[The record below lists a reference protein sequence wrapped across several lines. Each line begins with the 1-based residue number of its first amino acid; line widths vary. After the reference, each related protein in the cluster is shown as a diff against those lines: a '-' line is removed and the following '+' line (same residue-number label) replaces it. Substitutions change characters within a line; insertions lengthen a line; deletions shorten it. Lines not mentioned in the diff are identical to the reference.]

1 MLFSLKKIFTFLL
14 MAIMIGGYVFAKEN
28 LAILPFTGGQGEEG
42 ETIAELFSFDTRLND
57 FFNPIPRTSITRAI
71 NRERGFQMD
80 SGMTDPNTVI
90 SIANEVGAR
99 YVVAGSI
106 TSVGRNNL
114 LVIAIMDVK
123 NLQQIAGDYQTY
135 TAGRIEELRGKLPN
149 MASNIIQATQKKSAS
164 LPKLAIVPVQLR
176 DGADQRVADT
186 LAQLLAIHLI
196 RSGKY
201 TIYPRTQS
209 LDQVFDEHM
218 AQMSGHTADRNIIG
232 IGKGDNP
239 DYVLTVAARRLG
251 NSNMFNAA
259 IIDLETRIQVV
270 GRTVDYQD
278 INDGMRAMQTLAI
291 DLTSTSEQITQRRND
306 EEERKHR
313 EEERKH
319 KEEAKDSFLKN
330 TEIALGF
337 RTGFIFPFFTD
348 NNFTISDSTKS
359 LICVP
364 LTITVGVNFGSFFSI
379 QSGFQYSLGSYYF
392 QYYEYLGEYYGVH
405 YFFAGAVEFNIIQI
419 PLLAKFNFS
428 GGNFIFSPFAG
439 IGFNIPV
446 ITDSFETGEV
456 SLADEVS
463 LVSLPISGIIGT
475 NIGIKIGRTIF
486 FTDIRYNIDFGETK
500 IYSGHYSYKMNT
512 LDITFGVEFL
522 IPLKK

>member
-1 MLFSLKKIFTFLL
+1 

-28 LAILPFTGGQGEEG
+28 LAILPFTGGQNEEG
-42 ETIAELFSFDTRLND
+42 ETIAELFSFDARLND

-80 SGMTDPNTVI
+80 SGMTDPSTLI

-135 TAGRIEELRGKLPN
+135 TAGRIEELRGKLPS
-149 MASNIIQATQKKSAS
+149 MATNIIQATQKKSAS

-176 DGADQRVADT
+176 DGANQRVADT

-201 TIYPRTQS
+201 TVYPRTQS
-209 LDQVFDEHM
+209 LEQVFDEHM
-218 AQMSGHTADRNIIG
+218 AQMSGHTADKNIIG

-259 IIDLETRIQVV
+259 IINLETRIQVV

-278 INDGMRAMQTLAI
+278 INDGMKAMETLAN
-291 DLTSTSEQITQRRND
+291 DLTSTSEQVTQRRNK

-313 EEERKH
+313 AEV
-319 KEEAKDSFLKN
+319 KDSFLKN
-330 TEIALGF
+330 TEITLGF
-337 RTGFIFPFFTD
+337 RTGITYPFFTD
-348 NNFTISDSTKS
+348 NNFSIGDRIESLVNIPLAITI
-359 LICVP
+359 
-364 LTITVGVNFGSFFSI
+364 GVNFGSFFSI
-379 QSGFQYSLGSYYF
+379 QSGFQYYLEQYDF
-392 QYYEYLGEYYGVH
+392 QFNEYQSIWYG
-405 YFFAGAVEFNIIQI
+405 VEFNIIQI

-428 GGNFIFSPFAG
+428 GETFIFSPFAG

-446 ITDSFETGEV
+446 IPHSYE
-456 SLADEVS
+456 ADEVS
-463 LVSLPISGIIGT
+463 LPMSGIIGT
-475 NIGIKIGRTIF
+475 NIGFKMDKTIF

-500 IYSGHYSYKMNT
+500 IYSGYYSYKMNT

-522 IPLKK
+522 IPLKKIISVLGEV

>member
-28 LAILPFTGGQGEEG
+28 LAILPFTGGQNEEG
-42 ETIAELFSFDTRLND
+42 ETIAELFSFDARLND

-135 TAGRIEELRGKLPN
+135 TAGRIEELRGKLPS
-149 MASNIIQATQKKSAS
+149 MASNIIQATQKKNAS
-164 LPKLAIVPVQLR
+164 LPKLAIVPIQLR

-201 TIYPRTQS
+201 TVYPRTQS

-218 AQMSGHTADRNIIG
+218 AQMSGHTADNNIIG

-259 IIDLETRIQVV
+259 IINLETRIQVV

-278 INDGMRAMQTLAI
+278 INDGMRAMEALAN
-291 DLTSTSEQITQRRND
+291 DLTSTTEQITQRRND

-313 EEERKH
+313 A
-319 KEEAKDSFLKN
+319 EAKDSFLKN

-337 RTGFIFPFFTD
+337 RAGISQPFYTD
-348 NNFTISDSTKS
+348 NNYNIDGMKP
-359 LICVP
+359 LINTP
-364 LTITVGVNFGSFFSI
+364 LAIIVGVNFGSFFSI
-379 QSGFQYSLGSYYF
+379 QSGFQYSLWDYSLRYTV
-392 QYYEYLGEYYGVH
+392 EYNYYGGVD
-405 YFFAGAVEFNIIQI
+405 YYYYDVDFNIIQI
-419 PLLAKFNFS
+419 PLLAKFNLS
-428 GGNFIFSPFAG
+428 AGNFIFSPFAG
-439 IGFNIPV
+439 IGFNIP
-446 ITDSFETGEV
+446 ISSDAEE
-456 SLADEVS
+456 ADTI
-463 LVSLPISGIIGT
+463 SLPVNGIIGI
-475 NIGIKIGRTIF
+475 NMGIKTGKIIF
-486 FTDIRYNIDFGETK
+486 FTDIRYNADFEERK
-500 IYSGHYSYKMNT
+500 LKFSNNSYKMNT
-512 LDITFGVEFL
+512 VDITFGVEFL
-522 IPLKK
+522 IPLK